1 MEEIYKKSSLLYL
14 FISFLCSPILL
25 PRLIFSEKNDM
36 KKSRVQCA
44 CMEEVFCLMFLRD
57 MDIDIGR
64 VHKHVTGT
72 ADALEEPVLRDEMIV
87 ERDLVTK
94 PLLQPRVL
102 LPL

>member
-1 MEEIYKKSSLLYL
+1 
-14 FISFLCSPILL
+14 
-25 PRLIFSEKNDM
+25 M
-36 KKSRVQCA
+36 KKSRVHCA
-44 CMEEVFCLMFLRD
+44 CMQEVFCLMFLRD

-102 LPL
+102 LPLSLIIKCELKRMLNGPLRKMRLRVAISISF